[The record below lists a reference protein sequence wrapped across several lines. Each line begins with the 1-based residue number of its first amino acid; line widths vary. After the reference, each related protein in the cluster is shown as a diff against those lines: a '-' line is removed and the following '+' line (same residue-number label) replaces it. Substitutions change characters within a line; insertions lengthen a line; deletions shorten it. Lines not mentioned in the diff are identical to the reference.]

1 MGRGRASLKDFVISL
16 SVHQVWR
23 PLSLEAKKYENIGSV
38 HGCSSRSEYFFPF
51 FKSHSEPNSF
61 SSAPQFVPLFGQL
74 QSRDPPNLGPA
85 LGGPSQKF
93 MGYGRIGGL
102 PPPPFLSL
110 PSFAAIHTSNLAMAV
125 IPVRGHFF
133 LAGRPTQPQPHKTLG
148 SSWFFK
154 QKKNEDGRVF
164 TGSAFFVLV
173 PWCKN
178 ADEDGEGRKWL
189 LGPTFRLAERK
200 NTRTEKKLKFR
211 YYGGRWAGQDMEV
224 GGVCSSLIAPF
235 LENETEI
242 HSPLHHHH
250 LIPSLEGGG
259 DCPKLTRRGGGIIR
273 YGEVAI
279 NFNDSFS
286 TVGTQVGKGFRS

>member
-1 MGRGRASLKDFVISL
+1 MKILVVCTDVRRGANIFFLFSSRTVSQIL
-16 SVHQVWR
+16 SPRRHSSFHFLGNCKAETPPIWG
-23 PLSLEAKKYENIGSV
+23 PLWAVPAKNLWVMAALEA
-38 HGCSSRSEYFFPF
+38 F
-51 FKSHSEPNSF
+51 
-61 SSAPQFVPLFGQL
+61 
-74 QSRDPPNLGPA
+74 
-85 LGGPSQKF
+85 
-93 MGYGRIGGL
+93 
-102 PPPPFLSL
+102 PPPFLSL